1 MKPSDVKKIYFDM
14 DGVLADF
21 EGGVINLCGFRPP
34 MQSDKNCTK
43 EDEDHLWEEIRKVD
57 HFYAKLGLIPGA
69 KELFDEV
76 YEKYGDRCEILT
88 GVPKPHRNIEH
99 SKEDKVE
106 WIRRLLSEEV
116 VVNTVLRKEKVQFCT
131 GPECILIDDFDKN
144 TNEWDSFGGTSVLY
158 TDAKSAREKLC
169 ELGIL

>member
-57 HFYAKLGLIPGA
+57 Q
-69 KELFDEV
+69 
-76 YEKYGDRCEILT
+76 
-88 GVPKPHRNIEH
+88 KPYRNIEH